1 MSQPQIDGME
11 VLGLV
16 GEGSCGTV
24 YIARD
29 EKGAEA
35 AIPGTQWY
43 AVRVFNSLAVNRP
56 LIEGMVKRLSN
67 IAVPDGLVP
76 VIWKQSQ
83 QGSKCMVMPLYA
95 EVNEEK
101 GTIETRS
108 LQERIGD
115 FPSKSAWGIIDQIAN
130 ALGGMHHNHLPHGN
144 LKPGN
149 IFFDDAGKIFLT
161 DYAMGHMPGVGML
174 PFTDALL
181 YAPPEQLREPE
192 GYTSGKGYG
201 WDVYAFAALSFRL
214 LTGKFPRCESTFSK
228 VAPGPGE
235 SHVSGIQADVT
246 KLAERLEHRE
256 LTNWPEEASSDKERK
271 KREVIQRCL
280 SLDPK
285 DRYKDVTE
293 VIHAWEAI
301 DNDADAA
308 EEKAALRKRIFLN
321 KAGMFTAL
329 ALAVAGGIGCLT
341 LYGLLSNEKSGRAAD
356 ISSRE
361 QTISTL
367 KSSRDNAKTAQIKA
381 NAARAKAEQR
391 EVKLREQLLALGVTN
406 DRVLAWLFRS
416 RNKDLPELKTGGT
429 DADILE
435 RELGEFLK
443 LTEGEN
449 QFQPVRARIA
459 MQLAE
464 LAIHRKK
471 PALANDLLEKSLTAW
486 KTAGIIESGHDY
498 RLARARLIIL
508 MQSLDKKNKELTDN
522 VLPKTRKAV
531 SQLSSADPTEM
542 SRINALMQLI
552 DGRLI
557 EASDPNK
564 ALEHFQLAIENLN
577 GISKA
582 MPDNINVRS
591 ELAHYNLHSAALAEG
606 LELVEDATK
615 LRGVAATHLKWL
627 LEKNPNLKLA
637 KVKLAELEI
646 MAAEA
651 DMHAGNESEGAKK
664 LASAEALLK
673 GLPPGDT
680 EFNGASMQIAAAK
693 GLRAVLMRDLG
704 RTTDAAKTLDEAIGI
719 TEKIVSAHPQSSEP
733 LYRLAVFNWQRA
745 GLAGDAGDTD
755 NELKLG
761 SEAANLMQQLLSQGA
776 GKRDTELRRSLAYLY
791 GDLGH
796 TASSKGKKTEAAEHF
811 KSASKMWL
819 SLIKKIGKKEEFAE
833 GLNWS
838 KQRYREVGGR

>member
-1 MSQPQIDGME
+1 M
-11 VLGLV
+11 LGLV

-29 EKGAEA
+29 APKSDP
-35 AIPGTQWY
+35 AIPGTTWY
-43 AVRVFNSLAVNRP
+43 GVRVFNSLAVNRP
-56 LIEGMVKRLSN
+56 LVESMVKRLER
-67 IAVPDGLVP
+67 VEQPKGLAP
-76 VIWKQSQ
+76 VVWRHSE
-83 QGSKCMVMPLYA
+83 QGSRCMVTPLYA

-115 FPSKSAWGIIDQIAN
+115 FPSKEAWKVIEQVAH
-130 ALGGMHHNHLPHGN
+130 ALAGMHQNHLPHGN

-149 IFFDDAGKIFLT
+149 IFFDKDDQVVLT

-174 PFTDALL
+174 PYTDALL

-192 GYTSGKGYG
+192 GYTAGKGYG
-201 WDVYAFAALSFRL
+201 WDTYAFAVLAFRL
-214 LTGKFPRCESTFSK
+214 LTGKFPRCEATFSK

-235 SHVSGIQADVT
+235 SHVTGIQADVV

-256 LTNWPEEASSDKERK
+256 LANWPEESTNEQERK

-293 VIHAWEAI
+293 VIHAWEGI
-301 DNDADAA
+301 DNDAREAS
-308 EEKAALRKRIFLN
+308 EKAVLRKKITLN
-321 KAGMFTAL
+321 KIGMFTAL
-329 ALAVAGGIGCLT
+329 GLAIAGGVGCVILS
-341 LYGLLSNEKSGRAAD
+341 GLLSTEKSERAND
-356 ISSRE
+356 IETRE
-361 QTISTL
+361 QTIAEL
-367 KSSRDNAKTAQIKA
+367 KTKRDEAKTAQINA

-391 EVKLREQLLALGVTN
+391 EARLREQLLALGVTN
-406 DRVLAWLFRS
+406 DHVLAWILRS
-416 RNKDLPELKTGGT
+416 RNNDLPELKTIAT
-429 DADILE
+429 DAEVLE
-435 RELGEFLK
+435 RELAKFIK
-443 LTEGEN
+443 LTEGED

-471 PALANDLLEKSLTAW
+471 PTEANQLLEKSLTAW
-486 KTAGIIESGHDY
+486 SAAGIKEPGYDY

-508 MQSLDKKNKELTDN
+508 IQSLDQKNNALTKE
-522 VLPKTRKAV
+522 VLPKARAAV
-531 SQLSSADPTEM
+531 INLKNADPTEI
-542 SRINALMQLI
+542 SRINAVMQII
-552 DGRLI
+552 DGRLVQ
-557 EASDPNK
+557 ASNPAK
-564 ALEHFQLAIENLN
+564 ALEHFQLAIKDLN
-577 GISKA
+577 EISKA
-582 MPDNINVRS
+582 IPDNVSVRS
-591 ELAHYNLHSAALAEG
+591 ELAHFNLHSATLADS
-606 LELVEDATK
+606 LDLVDDSTR

-627 LEKNPNLKLA
+627 LEKNPSLKIA

-651 DMHAGNESEGAKK
+651 DMRSGNDSEGAKK
-664 LASAEALLK
+664 LSAAEALLK

-693 GLRAVLMRDLG
+693 GLRAVFMRDLG
-704 RTTDAAKTLDEAIGI
+704 RTTDAAKLLDEAVAI
-719 TEKIVSAHPQSSEP
+719 TEKIVSAHPKSSEP
-733 LYRLAVFNWQRA
+733 LYRLAVFKWQRA

-761 SEAANLMQQLLSQGA
+761 TEAADLMQRLLAQGA

-796 TASSKGKKTEAAEHF
+796 TASSKGKKKDSARHF
-811 KSASKMWL
+811 NNASKMWQ
-819 SLIKKIGKKEEFAE
+819 SLIQKLGKKEEFTE
-833 GLNWS
+833 GLKWS
-838 KQRYREVGGR
+838 QQRYKEVGG